1 MLRADAAAR
10 VIRDLWTSPARR
22 GESLE
27 PATEAIS
34 TPFARLRRSLA
45 KPVDALPLDLFR
57 ILIGLLSLAY
67 FIRTLL
73 EAPDYSGPRGLIDH
87 ELSIAVF
94 PFTSM
99 GLFRPG
105 MPLLLFQSIFVI
117 ACIASLAVVAGY
129 RVKVSA
135 AVLYAIAVSTYRWN
149 FLVMYVDDVV
159 MHLTLFWLLLLPLG
173 RTLVLT
179 ELLSQRTQA
188 WRRWKTIT
196 VPGAAVRCFLWN
208 VALIYLVAGLWK
220 WTSPMWRNGTA
231 LYAVLQL
238 PIAWTPDFWSARLL
252 PLLKALNYAA
262 LLLETI
268 VPVIIFL
275 PKGHRAK
282 YALLLALLAFHC
294 GMMLTLQI
302 PFANLACIAATVV
315 LFGPELMSWLRRP
328 RTLAS
333 SIEPT
338 AETATIG
345 LSGAIA
351 IAFVITLTLA
361 MLSSIVLPEWRMPVR
376 RRPPVA
382 SDDAGWDGLHP
393 LQKAFFTPLWIA
405 GLCQQYQLFNWI
417 DERNYAVRYDAF
429 DRAGAHRIDP
439 AAIFLPTTRG
449 SLLQA
454 YVHGISWMQIPS
466 YRREQLRKSIYI
478 RSASRYCRE
487 VAGSSDVEVYSTL
500 RRIDASNPHSSLN
513 AGEQNHALLMQ
524 FRCRDGA
531 PLMQA
536 MNLNP

>member
-1 MLRADAAAR
+1 MILARAP
-10 VIRDLWTSPARR
+10 LT
-22 GESLE
+22 
-27 PATEAIS
+27 
-34 TPFARLRRSLA
+34 RLRQSLA

-159 MHLTLFWLLLLPLG
+159 MHLMLFWLLLLPLG

-179 ELLSQRTQA
+179 EWLSQRTQV

-208 VALIYLVAGLWK
+208 VALIYIVAGLWK

-238 PIAWTPDFWSARLL
+238 PIAWTPDFWSPRYL
-252 PLLKALNYAA
+252 PLLMALNYAA
-262 LLLETI
+262 LILETI
-268 VPVIIFL
+268 FPALFFL

-282 YALLLALLAFHC
+282 YALLMALLAFHC
-294 GMMLTLQI
+294 GMILTLQI
-302 PFANLACIAATVV
+302 PFANVACIAATMV
-315 LFGPELMSWLRRP
+315 LFGPELMSWLRRRP
-328 RTLAS
+328 RTV
-333 SIEPT
+333 EPAT
-338 AETATIG
+338 ETARIG

-361 MLSSIVLPEWRMPVR
+361 MLSSVVLPEWRMPVR

-382 SDDAGWDGLHP
+382 SDNAAFDGLRP
-393 LQKAFFTPLWIA
+393 LQKAFFVPLWIA
-405 GLCQQYQLFNWI
+405 GLAQQYQLFNWI

-429 DRAGAHRIDP
+429 DGAGAHRIDP

-454 YVHGISWMQIPS
+454 YIHGISWMQIPS
-466 YRREQLRKSIYI
+466 HRREQLRKSIYI

-487 VAGSSDVEVYSTL
+487 VAGSSDVAVYSTL
-500 RRIDASNPHSSLN
+500 RRIDASNLHSSPN
-513 AGEQNHALLMQ
+513 AGVQHHALLMQ
-524 FRCRDGA
+524 FRCRRGEL
-531 PLMQA
+531 LMQA